1 MKWETALN
9 KSSCS
14 EKSLQCR
21 DVWESH
27 LHCKTVFP
35 CLRGRIVSYKVLEIR
50 ITLSSSHRVTLR
62 SELSRFLSVFQ
73 RPPCLR
79 MCERTR
85 TRPLSWWC
93 VGRPLSHQMETRLT
107 IWSDGSNRL
116 KTESC
121 ISTTTALKVHTR
133 LKDSAL
139 LPVEHT
145 CHYLH
150 PVLSH
155 TELKIPIRIAAIGV
169 GDQEED
175 TKPTKPDTDGPE
187 KGPCCPCPKSVEDLE
202 AEAADASYRK
212 VFENFLHNSIFTPR

>member
-1 MKWETALN
+1 MPQDVRAYSN
-9 KSSCS
+9 SSTQLVVRWSPPVSPNGNQTYYLVRWQQQAEDRELYQHNYCS
-14 EKSLQCR
+14 KGTHTHTQ
-21 DVWESH
+21 
-27 LHCKTVFP
+27 
-35 CLRGRIVSYKVLEIR
+35 
-50 ITLSSSHRVTLR
+50 
-62 SELSRFLSVFQ
+62 
-73 RPPCLR
+73 
-79 MCERTR
+79 
-85 TRPLSWWC
+85 
-93 VGRPLSHQMETRLT
+93 
-107 IWSDGSNRL
+107 L
-116 KTESC
+116 KN
-121 ISTTTALKVHTR
+121 
-133 LKDSAL
+133 SAL